1 MELEKFS
8 SFPHFFGMYLKDN
21 ETFDLLFK
29 LLSGLPD
36 TEQDKK
42 WDELESKSTQKL
54 LKIIA

>member
-1 MELEKFS
+1 
-8 SFPHFFGMYLKDN
+8 MYLKDS

-42 WDELESKSTQKL
+42 WD
-54 LKIIA
+54 